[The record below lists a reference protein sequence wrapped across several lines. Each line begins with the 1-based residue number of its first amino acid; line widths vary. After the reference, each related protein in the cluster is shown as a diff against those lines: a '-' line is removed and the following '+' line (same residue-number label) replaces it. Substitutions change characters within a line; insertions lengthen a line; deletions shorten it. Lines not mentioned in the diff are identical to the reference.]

1 MTIRMKMIVP
11 MTPPAMY
18 KTTNNVCIVL
28 LSEKTTYIW
37 HVANTIRE
45 RILRVTKLS
54 THR

>member
-1 MTIRMKMIVP
+1 MSIRMKMIVP

-37 HVANTIRE
+37 NVAIAKRE
-45 RILRVTKLS
+45 RILGVTKLI
-54 THR
+54 THS